1 MDKLKAAELYAKE
14 KHLGMVGYDGMTPY
28 WKHLEGAVN
37 RLKNLGI
44 ADDDTL
50 CAAWLHGTMEDTNTS
65 FDDINQRFG
74 RKVVVM
80 VLSLSQDRK
89 VPKKERELQ
98 YTKQLKNAPFE
109 AQLIKFC
116 EISSSF
122 KDLKNSSW
130 SRTKKTKLVKKKL
143 HYLNAIRPAIIQ
155 SKSKFPGIQPI
166 LDGINDVLVEYRQR
180 PVII

>member
-1 MDKLKAAELYAKE
+1 MDKLKDAELYAKE
-14 KHLGMVGYDGMTPY
+14 KHLGMVAYDGKTPY
-28 WKHLEGAVN
+28 WKHLEGVVN
-37 RLKNLGI
+37 RLKNLGV

-50 CAAWLHGTMEDTNTS
+50 CAAWLHGTIDDTNVI

-74 RKVVVM
+74 RKVAVM

-89 VPKKERELQ
+89 VPKKESELQ
-98 YTKQLKNAPFE
+98 YIQQLKNAPLE
-109 AQLIKFC
+109 AQLIKLC
-116 EISSSF
+116 KISSSF

-130 SRTKKTKLVKKKL
+130 SRTKKTKIVKKKL
-143 HYLNAIRPAIIQ
+143 HYLNVIRPAIVQ

-180 PVII
+180 PVAL

>member
-1 MDKLKAAELYAKE
+1 MNKLKAAELYAKE
-14 KHLGMVGYDGMTPY
+14 KHFGMVGYDGKTPY
-28 WKHLEGAVN
+28 WKHLEGVVN

-44 ADDDTL
+44 ADEDTL
-50 CAAWLHGTMEDTNTS
+50 CAAWLHGTMEYTNAS
-65 FDDINQRFG
+65 LDDINQRFG
-74 RKVVVM
+74 RKIAVM

-98 YTKQLKNAPFE
+98 YIQQLKNAPFE
-109 AQLIKFC
+109 VQLIKLC

-122 KDLKNSSW
+122 KDLKSSSW
-130 SRTKKTKLVKKKL
+130 SRTKKTKMVKKKL

-166 LDGINDVLVEYRQR
+166 FDGINYVLIEYRQR
-180 PVII
+180 TVAL